1 MKEQVIERDREIAR
15 LKHELAK
22 QADGSLFDLKHDSA
36 DDCAGAIVANLSTH
50 KAMNPADG
58 ILARLKKSQKR
69 GAISRRRISS
79 ASCRCVISKPGLPG
93 LRPRKNWPPNSP
105 GRHCQGDQGTAAR
118 DQSKLPRRVKS

>member
-36 DDCAGAIVANLSTH
+36 DDIVANLSTH

-58 ILARLKKSQKR
+58 ILARLKKSQKPA
-69 GAISRRRISS
+69 G
-79 ASCRCVISKPGLPG
+79 
-93 LRPRKNWPPNSP
+93 
-105 GRHCQGDQGTAAR
+105 
-118 DQSKLPRRVKS
+118 